1 MCYNIVMWFE
11 IEYSSKTPIYIQI
24 KNAIKE
30 EVIKKR
36 LKSGDRIPSIRE
48 FARKLK
54 VNQNTV
60 AKALKELEVEKILIS
75 TPGIGYRINL
85 DSKKLKE
92 RLTESLNVQLKALI
106 SKYKK
111 IGIGKD
117 ELKSL
122 IDKISENS

>member
-1 MCYNIVMWFE
+1 MWFE
-11 IEYSSKTPIYIQI
+11 IEYNSKTPIYIQI
-24 KNAIKE
+24 KNGIKE

-75 TPGIGYRINL
+75 APSIGYRINL
-85 DSKKLKE
+85 DSKELKE
-92 RLTESLNVQLKALI
+92 RLIESLNLQLKSLI
-106 SKYKK
+106 SKYRK
-111 IGIGKD
+111 IGIDK
-117 ELKSL
+117 EKLKSL
-122 IDKISENS
+122 IDNISETLKEQG